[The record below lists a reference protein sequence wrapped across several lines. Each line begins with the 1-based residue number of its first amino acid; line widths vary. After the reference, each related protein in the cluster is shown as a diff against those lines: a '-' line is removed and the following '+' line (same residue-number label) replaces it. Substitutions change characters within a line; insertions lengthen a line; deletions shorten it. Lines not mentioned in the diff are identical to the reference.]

1 MLSMFSCVPWGVLK
15 IGLLSA
21 GHGFGVTLDEIKKW
35 NKLDILSQRS
45 YGCSHGVLNNV
56 SFV

>member
-1 MLSMFSCVPWGVLK
+1 MFSCVPWGVLK
-15 IGLLSA
+15 IGFLSA